1 MRGTPAFSVN
11 EQVVYPSFGVGRI
24 TAVVKKDY
32 VEDAGQL
39 CYEVSGARSRLWVPV
54 DQASARGLR
63 RLTRRAELDQF
74 RRILSSAPAPLAPD
88 FRQRQKELRDQLK
101 QGTLQAL
108 CEVVRDLHARHRA
121 KPLVDYDAE
130 VLRKSQAALCQE
142 WAAVE
147 QVTEAEA
154 SAEIERLLRSAGP
167 H

>member
-24 TAVVKKDY
+24 AAVVKKDY
-32 VEDAGQL
+32 VEDDGQL
-39 CYEVSGARSRLWVPV
+39 CYEVIGAHSRLWVPV

-63 RLTRRAELDQF
+63 RLTRRADLDQF
-74 RRILSSAPAPLAPD
+74 RHILRSAPAPLTAD
-88 FRQRQKELRDQLK
+88 FRQRQKDLRDQLK

-108 CEVVRDLHARHRA
+108 CEVVRDLHARHLAR
-121 KPLVDYDAE
+121 PLVDYDAE
-130 VLRKSQAALCQE
+130 MLRKSLDALCQE

-147 QVTEAEA
+147 QVTPAEA
-154 SAEIERLLRSAGP
+154 SAEIERLLRAAAP